1 VLQRRDLSSPQTA
14 IRELAHQIRMLVFP
28 LRPDSRVLENTARDH
43 LLVVVG
49 TLQRRLYAISGFAHE
64 SRVTDGMAEHRFPPS
79 DQILVNVKKCQS
91 VAICR
96 QQRKNHDHIP
106 FPVCPSRPVLPDGRP
121 GAQIS
126 HIVH

>member
-1 VLQRRDLSSPQTA
+1 MKQGLSMEQPKARVLQRRDLRSPQTA

-64 SRVTDGMAEHRFPPS
+64 SRVTDGMAEHRFSPFRPDS
-79 DQILVNVKKCQS
+79 GKCEEVSKRCHLPTAAKKP
-91 VAICR
+91 R
-96 QQRKNHDHIP
+96 
-106 FPVCPSRPVLPDGRP
+106 
-121 GAQIS
+121 
-126 HIVH
+126 